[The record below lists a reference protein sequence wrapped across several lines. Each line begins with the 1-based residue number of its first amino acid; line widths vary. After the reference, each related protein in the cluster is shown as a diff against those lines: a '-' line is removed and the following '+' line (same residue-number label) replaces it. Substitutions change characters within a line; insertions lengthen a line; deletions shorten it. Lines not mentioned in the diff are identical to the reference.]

1 MRVNL
6 FSVSPLPHLRR
17 AAQMLQEARAAL
29 LEHEIA
35 AEHHGALARMY
46 CERIKRLEADLSSAH
61 PTETPASIEPRPC
74 DAPDPQASERGLHG
88 PRLQPLA
95 SAV

>member
-6 FSVSPLPHLRR
+6 FSVSPAPHLRR
-17 AAQMLQEARAAL
+17 AAQMLQDARAAL
-29 LEHEIA
+29 LEHEVA
-35 AEHHGALARMY
+35 AEHHGALTWMY
-46 CERIKRLEADLSSAH
+46 RERIKRLEAELSSGH
-61 PTETPASIEPRPC
+61 PIETPASIEPRPC
-74 DAPDPQASERGLHG
+74 DAPDPQAPERGLNG